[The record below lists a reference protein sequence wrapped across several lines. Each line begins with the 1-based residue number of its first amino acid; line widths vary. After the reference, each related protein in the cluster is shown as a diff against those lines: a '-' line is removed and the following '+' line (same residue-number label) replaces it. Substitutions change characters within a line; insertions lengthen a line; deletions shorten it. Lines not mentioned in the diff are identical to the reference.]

1 MEKVVMTIAGSDS
14 GGGAGIQTDLKTFSA
29 LGMHGTCAITSITA
43 QNTLGVQDVYDLPV
57 EIIASQ
63 MGAIS
68 SDFDVAYAKTGMLSS
83 SKIIKTVARGVKKH
97 KIPLVV
103 DPVMIAEAG
112 GTLLKDDAVS
122 VLVERLFPLS
132 TVVTPNTY
140 EAGVLTDIKIT
151 DKKSAKKAAVEI
163 HNHGAIAVII
173 TGGHLD
179 AVDVLYDGEFHFIR
193 GELIAGGTHGAGCT
207 YSAALTAHL
216 ANGLALKNAATKAKE
231 FVTAA
236 IAGSMRVGHGSNPVN
251 PLASLS
257 RDAERCH
264 VLMDVR
270 GAVSML
276 KNCRGFSELIPE
288 VGTNIGRGVHG
299 ASTKDDVAAVSGR
312 IVCSDGARA
321 VGDVDFGA
329 SNHIARVIL
338 TAMRFDERMTG
349 AMNIKYSPDILSI
362 CKKLGFSIASFDRSD
377 EPIGVST
384 MDWGVGE
391 AIQKSGRV
399 PDVIYDVGAIGK
411 EPMIRLFGNGAM
423 EVAEKAIMICKCLK

>member
-1 MEKVVMTIAGSDS
+1 MTIAGSDS
-14 GGGAGIQTDLKTFSA
+14 GGGAGIQADLKTFSA
-29 LGMHGTCAITSITA
+29 LGVHGTCAITAITA
-43 QNTLGVQDVYDLPV
+43 QNTLGVQDSYDLPA

-63 MGAIS
+63 IEAIL

-83 SKIIKTVARGVKKH
+83 LEIIKTVAREVKKH

-103 DPVMIAEAG
+103 DPVMVAEAG

-132 TVVTPNTY
+132 TVVTPNVF
-140 EAGVLTDIKIT
+140 EAGVLTDMKIT

-163 HNHGAIAVII
+163 HNRGARAVII

-179 AVDVLYDGEFHFIR
+179 AVDVLYDGEFHFIE
-193 GELIAGGTHGAGCT
+193 GKLIAGGTHGAGCT
-207 YSAALTAHL
+207 YSAALTAYL
-216 ANGLALKNAATKAKE
+216 ANGLALKNAAIKAKE

-236 IAGSMRVGHGSNPVN
+236 IAGGVRVGHGSNPVN
-251 PLASLS
+251 QLASLS
-257 RDAERCH
+257 KDAERYH

-288 VGTNIGRGVHG
+288 VGTNIGMAVHG
-299 ASTKDDVAAVSGR
+299 ASMKDDVAAVSGR
-312 IVCSDGARA
+312 IVRADGARA

-338 TAMRFDERMTG
+338 TAMRFDEKMVG
-349 AMNIKYSPDILSI
+349 AMNVKYSQDILSV
-362 CKKLGFSIASFDRSD
+362 CKKLGFSIASFDRGD
-377 EPIGVST
+377 EPTGVST
-384 MDWGVGE
+384 MDWGVEE
-391 AIQKSGRV
+391 AIQKSGRM
-399 PDVIYDVGAIGK
+399 PDVIYDVGATGK
-411 EPMIRLFGNGAM
+411 EPMVRLLGKSAR
-423 EVAEKAIMICKCLK
+423 EVAEKAVRICEVLFSK